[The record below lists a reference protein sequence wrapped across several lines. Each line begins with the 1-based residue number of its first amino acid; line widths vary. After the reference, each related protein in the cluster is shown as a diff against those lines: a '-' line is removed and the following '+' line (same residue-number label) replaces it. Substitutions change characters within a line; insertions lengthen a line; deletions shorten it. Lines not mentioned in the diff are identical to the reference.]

1 MSDDKIKWHP
11 AFASAIQLEFKEYK
25 EHLNYIIEHELTQEP
40 LKIDVVIIKKLTDIE
55 IEKPIG
61 KLLKKHNIFE
71 YKSPTDYL
79 SIDGFYK
86 VKAYAYLYKVLSE
99 GENSIDINDLTITLT
114 SSRYPR
120 KLIDYLKEKDI
131 NVAKQSEGV
140 YYLEGNDIQT
150 QMLIIKELSEES
162 VHYLS
167 LLQNKHERIDLLAS
181 WFKEYLKNMQDPL
194 YEVIMRVLE
203 KSNPNEIMEV
213 YRNMNIAKLSKEN
226 EKFLLNAIE
235 ELELNKR
242 FKEEGIKEGKY
253 SVAKRLLMKGQDI
266 DSIMDITEL
275 TREEVEKLIKEM

>member
-1 MSDDKIKWHP
+1 MD
-11 AFASAIQLEFKEYK
+11 
-25 EHLNYIIEHELTQEP
+25 
-40 LKIDVVIIKKLTDIE
+40 
-55 IEKPIG
+55 
-61 KLLKKHNIFE
+61 
-71 YKSPTDYL
+71 
-79 SIDGFYK
+79 
-86 VKAYAYLYKVLSE
+86 LSE
-99 GENSIDINDLTITLT
+99 G
-114 SSRYPR
+114 
-120 KLIDYLKEKDI
+120 
-131 NVAKQSEGV
+131 
-140 YYLEGNDIQT
+140 
-150 QMLIIKELSEES
+150 S
-162 VHYLS
+162 VHYLN

-242 FKEEGIKEGKY
+242 FKEEGIKEGIKEGKY